1 MDYSPTRLL
10 RLWDFSRQESW
21 SGLPFPSPG
30 DLPNPGIDPPSP
42 ALQADDLPSEPPG
55 KTLLKIKVKVAQ
67 SCLSLCDTMDYAVKG
82 ILQAR
87 ILEWVAFS
95 FSRGSSQARDRT
107 QVSCIAGGF
116 FTSWATREALNIK
129 HRSKYKM
136 GFPGGASDKEPACQC
151 RRRKRHV
158 PSPDG
163 RIPWRRTRQPTPVF
177 WPGDPHGQRSLTGL
191 QSIGSQRVGPDWVT

>member
-1 MDYSPTRLL
+1 MNLQVNLTPFRNIQNKNEFAQSCPTLCVPMDYSPTRLL

-67 SCLSLCDTMDYAVKG
+67 SCLSLCDPMDYAVQG

-87 ILEWVAFS
+87 ILE
-95 FSRGSSQARDRT
+95 
-107 QVSCIAGGF
+107 
-116 FTSWATREALNIK
+116 
-129 HRSKYKM
+129 
-136 GFPGGASDKEPACQC
+136 
-151 RRRKRHV
+151 
-158 PSPDG
+158 
-163 RIPWRRTRQPTPVF
+163 
-177 WPGDPHGQRSLTGL
+177 
-191 QSIGSQRVGPDWVT
+191 